1 MFVLLLYRIVLMQ
14 AKAGEKRET
23 RGDTLKRE
31 KRGRVIS
38 PLSSSFLQ
46 TKGNQSVLLF
56 LRLADVDTV
65 TVKKTKRKTFNGEAL
80 VCKPAGA
87 PDLATALERKLLILA
102 LSRLEQSELY
112 E

>member
-65 TVKKTKRKTFNGEAL
+65 TIKKVKERRSMASPSMHSPRASGPCHGPRTKTVDPSTE
-80 VCKPAGA
+80 P
-87 PDLATALERKLLILA
+87 P
-102 LSRLEQSELY
+102 
-112 E
+112 